1 MRAPLLALLLIA
13 LAGCARQE
21 RTIEEVMRQ
30 REQALATADATLYA
44 ALISPAYR
52 DKGIDSRTKREELAQ
67 TLAAFGPVSYR
78 SLDRTV
84 AVDGDS
90 ATVTGRYTMKVTA
103 AGKPLELAGEET
115 IRLRREAGGWKIVG
129 GI

>member
-1 MRAPLLALLLIA
+1 MRTLLPALLLLALT
-13 LAGCARQE
+13 GCAPE
-21 RTIEEVMRQ
+21 RRTVEEVMRQ

-44 ALISPAYR
+44 SLISPAYQ
-52 DKGIDSRTKREELAQ
+52 DKGVNSRAKRAELAK

-78 SLDRTV
+78 SLGRTV
-84 AVDGDS
+84 AVKGDS
-90 ATVTGRYTMKVTA
+90 ATVTGRYAMKVTV

-115 IRLRREAGGWKIVG
+115 IRLRRETGEWKIVG